1 MEILQLTLEAFQNSP
16 VFFIVPLGLIAFV
29 AFSPWSPERF
39 YVHNDHH
46 SIDVT
51 DAELG

>member
-1 MEILQLTLEAFQNSP
+1 LEILQLTLEAFQNSP

-39 YVHNDHH
+39 YIHH
-46 SIDVT
+46 DQHSVD
-51 DAELG
+51 DADLG